1 MIFVELLQSNV
12 SMTTSGLWWDH
23 YGNYV
28 LAGIVA
34 ITITVCY
41 FVLRKKEK

>member
-1 MIFVELLQSNV
+1 MIFVEAMQSAT

-23 YGNYV
+23 YGNYI

-34 ITITVCY
+34 VTLTICF
-41 FVLRKKEK
+41 FVLRRKD